1 MNFHKSLHSCEVLG
15 TSRYNIVYG
24 LINTSVCALIMLSA
38 FVTDKESKKF
48 LKRKIQVWREKMSMM
63 QNQVGPGVI
72 QAPAC
77 RSFPANDLYV
87 INI

>member
-15 TSRYNIVYG
+15 TSQYSVVYG

-38 FVTDKESKKF
+38 FVTDKEAKKF
-48 LKRKIQVWREKMSMM
+48 LKRKIKVLREKMSMKR
-63 QNQVGPGVI
+63 NQVGPGVI
-72 QAPAC
+72 PAC
-77 RSFPANDLYV
+77 RSFPADDLYV